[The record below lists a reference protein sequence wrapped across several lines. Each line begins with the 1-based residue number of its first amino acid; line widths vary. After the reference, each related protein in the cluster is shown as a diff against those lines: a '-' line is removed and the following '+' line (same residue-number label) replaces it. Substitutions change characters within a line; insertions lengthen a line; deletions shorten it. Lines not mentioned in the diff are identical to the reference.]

1 MMAGQ
6 LRQCRVI
13 CEDAGGTDE
22 MASVVEDFDSPNA
35 GSGLIG
41 YCILK

>member
-13 CEDAGGTDE
+13 GEDAGGTDE
-22 MASVVEDFDSPNA
+22 MVSVVVNFDSPNA
-35 GSGLIG
+35 ISGLFWVVF
-41 YCILK
+41 LR